1 MDVLQGSS
9 EERRAVTM
17 TNTKMIE
24 WIEQGSKV
32 LISEDRMTAE
42 LYLCPP
48 PENESYDTDMIL
60 QVLAKNGIK
69 AGILEEQIKKILSE
83 GLYYMKLAVAAGKP
97 AQDGADGRFDFL
109 FDTETS
115 KKPKIMPDGSVDYR
129 TMTNIP
135 TVKEGAIIA
144 RYTPATE
151 GQEGFDLSGKAIPA
165 RNGRELAEIKGKG
178 FCTSEDKR
186 TYMATMS
193 GRIEMENG
201 RISIKDFL
209 EIKGDVDL
217 LTGDVD
223 FDGDVLV
230 HGNVCG
236 GRKIRAGGA
245 LTVEGSVEG
254 CELYAGKDIVLARGM
269 QGGGRGIVSCKGSL
283 SGKFFEQTKITA
295 GKNVNANSLLSC
307 TVEAGED
314 IIVAGRHGAILG
326 GTVYAGR
333 VLEVTTVGNIAEVQS
348 ELVAGKS
355 DELEKAMQK
364 LEQDY
369 RELQEQMEKTK
380 HVLALLQSRRD
391 NDSESRFSQ
400 ERRMQVTRFKIS
412 LDSQMNENA
421 QKRQSLLEKIALAQ
435 DAKIIIRQS
444 VYPGTRVRMS
454 GAQYFF
460 REVLTGV
467 TLKKKEQEI
476 RLYSN

>member
-1 MDVLQGSS
+1 
-9 EERRAVTM
+9 M
-17 TNTKMIE
+17 TNAKMIE

-32 LISEDRMTAE
+32 LISEDRMKAE

-48 PENESYDTDMIL
+48 PENEDYDLDTII
-60 QVLAKNGIK
+60 QILAKNGIK
-69 AGILEEQIKKILSE
+69 AGIREEQIKQMLSE
-83 GLYYMKLAVAAGKP
+83 GLYYKKIPVAAGKP
-97 AQDGADGRFDFL
+97 AADGADGHFDFL
-109 FDTETS
+109 FDTETN
-115 KKPKIMPDGSVDYR
+115 KKPKILPDGSVDYR

-144 RYTPATE
+144 RYTPAAE
-151 GQEGFDLSGKAIPA
+151 GQEGFDLSGRVLPA
-165 RNGRELAEIKGKG
+165 RNGRELPEIKGKG

-186 TYMATMS
+186 AYMATTS

-201 RISIKDFL
+201 RISIKNFL

-217 LTGDVD
+217 LTGDID

-230 HGNVCG
+230 HGNVTG
-236 GRKIRAGGA
+236 GRKVRAGGT

-269 QGGGRGIVSCKGSL
+269 QGGGRGVVSCKGSL
-283 SGKFFEQTKITA
+283 SGKFFEQTRITA
-295 GKNVNANSLLSC
+295 GKNVNANSVLSC

-314 IIVAGRHGAILG
+314 IVVAGRHGAILG

-348 ELVAGKS
+348 ELIAGKS
-355 DELEKAMQK
+355 DELEKMMQK

-369 RELQEQMEKTK
+369 KELQEQMEKTK
-380 HVLALLQSRRD
+380 HVLMLLQSRKE
-391 NDSESRFSQ
+391 NASESQFSQ

-412 LDSQMNENA
+412 LDSQMNENM
-421 QKRQSLLEKIALAQ
+421 QKRQSLLEKIGLAQ
-435 DAKIIIRQS
+435 EAKIIIRQT
-444 VYPGTRVRMS
+444 VYPGTRVRMN
-454 GAQYFF
+454 GVQYQFK
-460 REVLTGV
+460 EVLTGV